1 MYSKEEVLEYISA
14 EDIKF
19 VKLTFCDILGVQK
32 NISILSTEIE
42 RAFERGISFDAS
54 AICGFG
60 NEAKSELLLFPDP
73 STIEVLPWRPSQG
86 KVVRMIC
93 DIKKPDGTPFEA
105 DTRYILKNAVR
116 LAEKNGIKLNM
127 SSEFEFYLF
136 KMDDE
141 GNPTDVPFDNAGYF
155 DIAPFDR
162 GENVRRE
169 ICLTLENMDIYP
181 ESSHHEEGP
190 GQNEID
196 FKYSD
201 PLSSADNALTFKSIT
216 QTISAKNGLY
226 ASFMPKPVKNS
237 SGNGM
242 HINISIADKSKT
254 DSFIA
259 GILENI
265 QGITAF
271 LNPTKESYDRLGEKK
286 APFYVTWAEGNRSQL
301 IRIPME
307 ADERRRFELRSP
319 DPTANPYLAY
329 ALLIYA
335 GTKGVIN
342 KTPLCE
348 PCNINLY
355 DAKKDVSEK
364 LQCLPKTLDEAIILA
379 KKSDIVKEYIPAG
392 ILEALEKN
400 SNKSE

>member
-14 EDIKF
+14 EDVKF
-19 VKLTFCDILGVQK
+19 VKLAFCDVFGVQK
-32 NISILSTEIE
+32 NISILSTELK
-42 RAFERGISFDAS
+42 RAFDYGISFDAS
-54 AICGFG
+54 AISGFG
-60 NEAKSELLLFPDP
+60 DEAKSDLFLFPDP
-73 STIEVLPWRPSQG
+73 STIEILPWRPMQG

-93 DIKKPDGTPFEA
+93 DIKNPDGTPFES
-105 DTRYILKNAVR
+105 DTRNILKNAVSY
-116 LAEKNGIKLNM
+116 AKENGIELNIGP
-127 SSEFEFYLF
+127 EFEFYLF
-136 KMDDE
+136 KTDDE

-169 ICLTLENMDIYP
+169 ICLTLENMDIFP

-201 PLSSADNALTFKSIT
+201 PLSSADNALTFKSVT
-216 QTISAKNGLY
+216 QTIAAINGLY
-226 ASFMPKPVKNS
+226 ASFMPKPVKSS

-242 HINISIADKSKT
+242 HINISLSDKAKT

-265 QGITAF
+265 VGITAF
-271 LNPTKESYDRLGEKK
+271 LNPTKESYERLGAKK
-286 APFYVTWAEGNRSQL
+286 APLYVTWAEGNRSQL
-301 IRIPME
+301 IRIPAE
-307 ADERRRFELRSP
+307 TNERSRFELRSP
-319 DPTANPYLAY
+319 DPMVNPYLAY

-335 GTKGVIN
+335 GVEGV
-342 KTPLCE
+342 KAGKVLGK

-355 DAKKDVSEK
+355 DADESVTKA
-364 LQCLPKTLDEAIILA
+364 LTALPKTLDEAIEYAKNSIIL
-379 KKSDIVKEYIPAG
+379 KKYLPEG
-392 ILEALEKN
+392 ILKILEK
-400 SNKSE
+400 SKSE

>member
-1 MYSKEEVLEYISA
+1 MYSKEEVLEYILS
-14 EDIKF
+14 EDVKFIK
-19 VKLTFCDILGVQK
+19 LAFCDVFGVQK
-32 NISILSTEIE
+32 NISILSTELE
-42 RAFERGISFDAS
+42 RAFENGISFDAS

-60 NEAKSELLLFPDP
+60 DEANSDLFLFPDP
-73 STIEVLPWRPSQG
+73 STIEVLPWRPTQG

-93 DIKKPDGTPFEA
+93 DIKNPDGTPFEL
-105 DTRYILKNAVR
+105 DTRNILKNAVSF
-116 LAEKNGIKLNM
+116 ANKNGIKLKIG
-127 SSEFEFYLF
+127 SEFEFYLF
-136 KMDDE
+136 KTDDE
-141 GNPTDVPFDNAGYF
+141 GNPTSEPFDNAGYF

-196 FKYSD
+196 FKHSA
-201 PLSSADNALTFKSIT
+201 PLLSADNAVTFKSVT
-216 QTISAKNGLY
+216 QTIADKNGLY

-242 HINISIADKSKT
+242 HINISLSDKEKT

-265 QGITAF
+265 NGITAF
-271 LNPTKESYDRLGEKK
+271 LNPVKESYERLGGKK

-301 IRIPME
+301 IRIPAE
-307 ADERRRFELRSP
+307 NGERSRFELRSP
-319 DPTANPYLAY
+319 DPMANPYLTY

-335 GTKGVIN
+335 GMEGVISN
-342 KTPLCE
+342 KELIA

-355 DAKKDVSEK
+355 NAKKEITEK
-364 LQCLPKTLDEAIILA
+364 LSHLPKTLDEAILLA
-379 KKSDIVKEYIPAG
+379 KGSGIVKKYIPDK
-392 ILEALEKN
+392 ILEAFEKLN
-400 SNKSE
+400 NKSE

>member
-1 MYSKEEVLEYISA
+1 MYSKEEVLEYVTS
-14 EDIKF
+14 EDVKFIK
-19 VKLTFCDILGVQK
+19 LAFCDVFGVQK
-32 NISILSTEIE
+32 NISILSTELK
-42 RAFERGISFDAS
+42 RAFEDGISFDAS

-60 NEAKSELLLFPDP
+60 DEAKSDLFLFPDP
-73 STIEVLPWRPSQG
+73 STIEVLPWRPTQG

-93 DIKKPDGTPFEA
+93 DIKNPDGAPFDL
-105 DTRYILKNAVR
+105 DTRHILKNAVNY
-116 LAEKNGIKLNM
+116 AKKNGIELKM
-127 SSEFEFYLF
+127 GSEFEFYLF
-136 KMDDE
+136 KTDDE
-141 GNPTDVPFDNAGYF
+141 GTPTSEPFDNAGYF

-196 FKYSD
+196 FKHSD
-201 PLSSADNALTFKSIT
+201 PLSSADNAITFKSVT
-216 QTISAKNGLY
+216 QTIASKNGLY

-242 HINISIADKSKT
+242 HINISLTDKSKT

-265 QGITAF
+265 AGITAF
-271 LNPTKESYDRLGEKK
+271 LNPTKESYERLGSKK
-286 APFYVTWAEGNRSQL
+286 APSYITWAEGNRSQL
-301 IRIPME
+301 IRIPAE
-307 ADERRRFELRSP
+307 NGERSRFELRSP

-335 GTKGVIN
+335 GAEGVIN
-342 KTPLCE
+342 KKELDE

-355 DAKKDVSEK
+355 SAKNEITDNLPS
-364 LQCLPKTLDEAIILA
+364 LPKTLDEAILLA
-379 KKSDIVKEYIPAG
+379 KDSVIVKKYMPYG
-392 ILEALEKN
+392 ILEAFEKLN
-400 SNKSE
+400 NKSE